1 MTNHEDNRV
10 LNRMGARDLSAK
22 ETELVNGGKGGNTP
36 TTTTVCT
43 IDESFKFRDGDPGE
57 CS

>member
-10 LNRMGARDLSAK
+10 LNRIGARDLTLA
-22 ETELVNGGKGGNTP
+22 ETERVNGGSKIR
-36 TTTTVCT
+36 TTTVCT
-43 IDESFKFRDGDPGE
+43 IDETFKIRDGDPGE

>member
-10 LNRMGARDLSAK
+10 LNRIGARDLTLQ
-22 ETELVNGGKGGNTP
+22 ETELVNGGNSLR
-36 TTTTVCT
+36 TTTVCT
-43 IDESFKFRDGDPGE
+43 FNETTRTRDGDPGE

>member
-10 LNRMGARDLSAK
+10 LNRIGARDLTAG
-22 ETELVNGGKGGNTP
+22 ETERVSGGRRG
-36 TTTTVCT
+36 TTTVCT
-43 IDESFKFRDGDPGE
+43 FNEATKTRDGDPGE